1 MNTIEK
7 VFESRYPSATRLT
20 RMFTPAQFPN
30 TIPAHILDNAAKKG
44 TAFHKFAQKYVNDV
58 TSSHEYIVPLYDVE
72 YAEYEEQF
80 VKWFNTRYDPDEIY
94 FTEVPFIDDE
104 LKIKG
109 FIDLVMYNP
118 HIPEMQVFDY
128 KTSAKM
134 NKFSYPLQVQTY
146 MEAAYSLGPSLIG
159 IPSFDE
165 PDMYGSLIQFTKTKY
180 KEVSVSMAP
189 EGMVKGLSD
198 TFAEYEEIFRKED
211 KKKS

>member
-1 MNTIEK
+1 MTTLEE
-7 VFESRYPSATRLT
+7 VFESKYPSATRLT
-20 RMFTPAQFPN
+20 RMFTPAQLPN
-30 TIPAHILDNAAKKG
+30 TIPAHVLDNAAKKG
-44 TAFHKFAQKYVNDV
+44 TAFHKFAQKYVNYV
-58 TSSHEYIVPLYDVE
+58 TVNHEYPAPLYDVE

-80 VKWFNTRYDPDEIY
+80 VEWFNTRYDPDEMY

-146 MEAAYSLGPSLIG
+146 MEAAYSLGPFLVG
-159 IPSFDE
+159 VPSSDE

-180 KEVSVSMAP
+180 KEETIEMAP
-189 EGMVKGLSD
+189 EGMIKGLSD
-198 TFAEYEEIFRKED
+198 TFKLYEDIFRKED
-211 KKKS
+211 EKRK